1 MIILNLTEA
10 LQTAFTGIAGHE
22 NMLRVKKAR
31 CMVHTRAAVKS
42 HNAYGWASTTS
53 LYTADFELETFV
65 PANCFGTLPFSHDAL
80 VS

>member
-10 LQTAFTGIAGHE
+10 LQTAFTGITGHE
-22 NMLRVKKAR
+22 SMLGVKKSR

-53 LYTADFELETFV
+53 
-65 PANCFGTLPFSHDAL
+65 P
-80 VS
+80 